1 MSARVL
7 SVALAIGICFTGGS
21 ARAQEAATVNIGPL
35 VVTPKIRTQF
45 AFFENVTNA
54 RKGSESLQID
64 SWRLLVNPTF
74 VATTRTSTSIF
85 NLVGGLENGNYFSS
99 TDDNFTDYFLHYD
112 SKHYIAEKQSL
123 QLTLDYRAD
132 HDDRGDVYTIGR
144 PYILNAPDTY
154 QISDAA
160 ILHTIGSGS
169 SKLRIETEVAYESVD
184 YDIDDAPLFNRDRQ
198 IPSLDIYGKYRIGV
212 VTSLVL
218 KLRVDQVDYESI
230 SIGNSLDSL
239 RTSARVGLAW
249 DANEFFEGRATIGY
263 EKRDFDAD
271 DRIDYSGI
279 DWLIDLRWSPLTQ
292 TRVLL
297 TTESNSQETN
307 GNGDYMDEQVFEL
320 ALEHDWLERLS
331 TRVGASYN
339 ERDFIGAT
347 EESILRE
354 ETSTEFQFNLSY
366 QFRRWMK
373 INSFYQLSNRESK
386 ISNIRFDRQIYGLGV
401 EVTL

>member
-154 QISDAA
+154 QISNAA

-354 ETSTEFQFNLSY
+354 ETSTELL
-366 QFRRWMK
+366 R
-373 INSFYQLSNRESK
+373 
-386 ISNIRFDRQIYGLGV
+386 
-401 EVTL
+401 